1 MTNTMFGICIIGASA
16 AGLSLAKLL
25 SGQGRTIAT
34 LERQPL
40 TAIEK
45 PAFDGCEIAL
55 TQHSMSLLTEM
66 GVVPHFKKDEC
77 AALNAATALNGDS
90 KYSLDFAPPP
100 LLTKV

>member
-1 MTNTMFGICIIGASA
+1 MTNTMFDVCIIGAGP

-25 SGQGRTIAT
+25 SGQGRTIAL

-45 PAFDGCEIAL
+45 PAFDGRVIVL
-55 TQHSMSLLTEM
+55 TQRSMSLLTEM
-66 GVVPHFKKDEC
+66 GVVPHFKKDEY
-77 AALNAATALNGDS
+77 ADLNAATVLNGDS

>member
-1 MTNTMFGICIIGASA
+1 MFGICIIGAGP

-25 SGQGRTIAT
+25 SGQGRTIAL

-45 PAFDGCEIAL
+45 PAFDGREIAL
-55 TQHSMSLLTEM
+55 TQHSISLRTEM